1 MIKPSVD
8 DFVNGFQNTYKEIAS
23 IIKSD
28 SDKSMLSVGV
38 ADVGIIG
45 AYSGAKVFDSAG
57 LVDGERFRYKSTLE
71 YYNVKKPDFI
81 ILREEDKIENV
92 IPPEIHYEILYGKKL
107 PGFGIKETDER
118 IVTLYRIFWK

>member
-107 PGFGIKETDER
+107 PGLRIKETDER
-118 IVTLYRIFWK
+118 IVTLCRIFWK